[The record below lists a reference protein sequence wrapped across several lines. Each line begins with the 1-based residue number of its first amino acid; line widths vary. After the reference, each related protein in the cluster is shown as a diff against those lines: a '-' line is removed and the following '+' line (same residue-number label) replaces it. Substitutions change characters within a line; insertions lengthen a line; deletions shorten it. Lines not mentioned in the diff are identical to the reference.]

1 MKKIILI
8 LMIMATNAFGTNIT
22 YRFTYG
28 AQWLDDSLEF
38 TTFYKDGSAYDS
50 ISFNAVGTDHIDSA
64 AVYPDTCPIL
74 IKIRGWI
81 DGEVWYST
89 INIDLSNKHDTAAF
103 ARAGWDNNVIAE
115 VNRTVGNVTALAT
128 GAIDSGDFGST
139 YWAAMQND
147 SAANARANW
156 DNDIVAEVNR
166 TVGMA
171 TSVTGLAT
179 GAIDSSDLA
188 STYWAAMQNDS
199 AANARYIWN
208 LPFATAW
215 VAGSMGDSMNNS
227 SYVQGSA
234 VTAWNSTQ
242 RDSVLQTIADAGKLG
257 RIIDSLNAILDS
269 LQSQDNW
276 VAKEATINTEV
287 GNIDGWNPITDNDSL
302 IGDQST
308 NTATAIVDT
317 AAIGRSVW
325 DFDIVDSTG
334 RIVVVRPIN
343 TQGDTLARQKD
354 SAIMQGQAAG
364 ITVAG
369 VIDSMIKQGFVT
381 YSLGQDST
389 LLLKRVAISG
399 ANGAGA
405 SVNIVNTSTTSPV
418 GIKVDVSSANA
429 AGRAVQLSGSASS
442 YGLLAQAG
450 SSLYPTMA
458 IKCADGSAGKLYSI
472 QDSKIDSIYDTI
484 KAANGWVATQA
495 NQQTIVINIAQNKDS
510 IQKIRDSIDDL
521 SPVIHAI
528 NPVSDSLFETLTVIH
543 AALDTLGIIIP
554 DSLNDTLTAIHNAA
568 LNAGVPDSLFD
579 SLTAIHAAISDSDR
593 LFSADKDLL
602 INRIT
607 DSLNLVT
614 IPVNVKEMEDTE
626 YAEIAHYTGD
636 TSWNFPFRGLTE
648 MPQNLV
654 RNGSFEAESLGTYLT
669 ESNIFPKGWS
679 SYFYGTAHVIIKE
692 VTGSNQIYSSGGKKY
707 MEVNGDAIGDSAQF
721 LSSPF
726 NVKSGGYVIYG
737 ITARKG
743 SGASI
748 TCYLHNDNDNSRLDT
763 LNNDIT
769 SLEGIT
775 YTKIYKVPPILD
787 DIGIEFEIFV
797 NAETSFV
804 YLDGTFAYY
813 YPKLDTLDIDS
824 ISQITADLLAGG
836 ISVTCSGMGMGG
848 VSIKV
853 KVADTSGADAAIT
866 GAWVSLNT
874 MAGVPYAGQLTNT
887 SGQANFFANVNDT
900 LVASVTIPGYV
911 IPKSDTLPIIAGGV
925 SDSIKGYDMITAPPG
940 SADLCRVY
948 LNVVD
953 GSGNYLEGVKMTASI
968 QNTSGGVI
976 DTCAGTPI
984 GQYTMGST
992 LSDASGYLY
1001 IDLIKSKCLNNQQKY
1016 KFIITYPS
1024 GQSFGKGPFTVPD
1037 SSTWKLT
1044 W

>member
-1 MKKIILI
+1 MGENRMKKIILI
-8 LMIMATNAFGTNIT
+8 LMIMASNAFGTNIT

-103 ARAGWDNNVIAE
+103 ARAGWDNNVIGE

-166 TVGMA
+166 TVGTA

-227 SYVQGSA
+227 SYVQGPA

-276 VAKEATINTEV
+276 VGKEVTINTEV

-364 ITVAG
+364 ITVAA

-399 ANGAGA
+399 ANGVSG

-429 AGRAVQLSGSASS
+429 AGRAVELFGSAASW
-442 YGLLAQAG
+442 GLLAQAG
-450 SSLYPTMA
+450 NNNSLYPTMA
-458 IKCADGSAGKLYSI
+458 IKYADGSAGKLYSI
-472 QDSKIDSIYDTI
+472 QDSKIDSIYDSI

-510 IQKIRDSIDDL
+510 IQ
-521 SPVIHAI
+521 AI
-528 NPVSDSLFETLTVIH
+528 I
-543 AALDTLGIIIP
+543 
-554 DSLNDTLTAIHNAA
+554 DSLNILAATLASMGDSIKKT
-568 LNAGVPDSLFD
+568 LDSLYA
-579 SLTAIHAAISDSDR
+579 LAPVVMR
-593 LFSADKDLL
+593 K
-602 INRIT
+602 T
-607 DSLNLVT
+607 DSAFLDISSNLG
-614 IPVNVKEMEDTE
+614 
-626 YAEIAHYTGD
+626 YADSIAAHIR
-636 TSWNFPFRGLTE
+636 TSGLT
-648 MPQNLV
+648 QD
-654 RNGSFEAESLGTYLT
+654 
-669 ESNIFPKGWS
+669 
-679 SYFYGTAHVIIKE
+679 VI
-692 VTGSNQIYSSGGKKY
+692 
-707 MEVNGDAIGDSAQF
+707 D
-721 LSSPF
+721 
-726 NVKSGGYVIYG
+726 
-737 ITARKG
+737 R
-743 SGASI
+743 
-748 TCYLHNDNDNSRLDT
+748 
-763 LNNDIT
+763 
-769 SLEGIT
+769 
-775 YTKIYKVPPILD
+775 IL
-787 DIGIEFEIFV
+787 
-797 NAETSFV
+797 AM
-804 YLDGTFAYY
+804 A
-813 YPKLDTLDIDS
+813 
-824 ISQITADLLAGG
+824 
-836 ISVTCSGMGMGG
+836 
-848 VSIKV
+848 
-853 KVADTSGADAAIT
+853 VADTSNNSLLAQLVRDGASGGYGADTAAIIQAILHILVSDTVPGSWAAKILSSQHCDSGYNYTIPNSGAPDLCTVFLIYFRGATAVQNATLTIRNDNVATDTTT
-866 GAWVSLNT
+866 GLLIGPYMKTAQSDTAGLVVIIDVPKTYLFNDSTLGLYDISLSYGGRVIVSWQDVFIPN
-874 MAGVPYAGQLTNT
+874 Q
-887 SGQANFFANVNDT
+887 DT
-900 LVASVTIPGYV
+900 L
-911 IPKSDTLPIIAGGV
+911 
-925 SDSIKGYDMITAPPG
+925 
-940 SADLCRVY
+940 R
-948 LNVVD
+948 
-953 GSGNYLEGVKMTASI
+953 MTV
-968 QNTSGGVI
+968 Q
-976 DTCAGTPI
+976 
-984 GQYTMGST
+984 
-992 LSDASGYLY
+992 
-1001 IDLIKSKCLNNQQKY
+1001 
-1016 KFIITYPS
+1016 
-1024 GQSFGKGPFTVPD
+1024 
-1037 SSTWKLT
+1037 
-1044 W
+1044 